1 MSCYLSICEVNI
13 KCMKDYNKNKE
24 LSYLNYC
31 DVNSLYG
38 WAMSLK
44 LPVLSRLKINLSL
57 IKVL

>member
-1 MSCYLSICEVNI
+1 MSCYSSICKVNI

-38 WAMSLK
+38 WVMSQK
-44 LPVLSRLKINLSL
+44 FPVASFK
-57 IKVL
+57 